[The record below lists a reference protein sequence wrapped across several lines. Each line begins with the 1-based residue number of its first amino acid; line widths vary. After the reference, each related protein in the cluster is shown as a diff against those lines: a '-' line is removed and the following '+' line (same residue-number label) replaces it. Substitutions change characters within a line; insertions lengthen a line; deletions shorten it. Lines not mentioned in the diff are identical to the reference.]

1 MGLNDNLRNQTSEQL
16 EQRCIK
22 IGKLEGD
29 FNPSQFLYLEYATS
43 SVARVEPY
51 TKKRSRTFCL
61 QARILRL
68 TPISLSDKI
77 DCACEVKAKPALFM
91 RNHSMFYYSDVAYIW
106 QGVSSMKSAI
116 ILSGYAA
123 LQGVSIVPDA
133 KYPVTAH
140 HLKKMLEGTGQ
151 FRVEV
156 VEELFPRVLESGE
169 LFDLDLLVL
178 NFPRH
183 LYEHIPRLPDAQE
196 QGFSRFVRSGKG
208 VVAIHAS
215 NNAFPEWQE
224 YKKIIGG
231 VWGKHSR
238 IDFGVGRS
246 FTVNIEDA
254 MHPITKGMKDFVIDD
269 ELYTGLNLESNIQVL
284 ASAFSQFSGSQQPVA
299 WTQTYGDGRV
309 FHNVLGHHPPSTQ
322 NPHFIQLTVNGALW
336 AATKEFK

>member
-1 MGLNDNLRNQTSEQL
+1 MAQNLRHFQ
-16 EQRCIK
+16 
-22 IGKLEGD
+22 
-29 FNPSQFLYLEYATS
+29 
-43 SVARVEPY
+43 
-51 TKKRSRTFCL
+51 
-61 QARILRL
+61 
-68 TPISLSDKI
+68 
-77 DCACEVKAKPALFM
+77 
-91 RNHSMFYYSDVAYIW
+91 
-106 QGVSSMKSAI
+106 
-116 ILSGYAA
+116 
-123 LQGVSIVPDA
+123 QGVSIVPDA

-156 VEELFPRVLESGE
+156 VEEIFPRVLESSE
-169 LFDLDLLVL
+169 LFDLDLIVL

-196 QGFSRFVRSGKG
+196 QGFSRFVRNGKG
-208 VVAIHAS
+208 VVAIKMEAKPSSFHAS

-231 VWGKHSR
+231 VWGKDSR

-246 FTVNIEDA
+246 FTVNIKDA

-284 ASAFSQFSGSQQPVA
+284 ASAFSQFSGSQHPVA

-322 NPHFIQLTVNGALW
+322 NPNFIQLTVNGALW